1 MPNRHRELYFK
12 KSGPIFFPQVFFSYL
27 IGRPAIESAVYFS
40 NEYISV
46 KRLDS
51 SNKWL
56 GVPHASEMEK
66 MWSIIVDLKKEIRTL
81 PKYRELSRVIDI
93 RLTPVKKGELAGC
106 YDIRI
111 YGMKREP
118 TSTIIYDILNFIFS

>member
-1 MPNRHRELYFK
+1 MNIIELSKRIDHYK
-12 KSGPIFFPQVFFSYL
+12 TNVTSRSWTK
-27 IGRPAIESAVYFS
+27 IESAVYFS

>member
-1 MPNRHRELYFK
+1 MRHITFYED
-12 KSGPIFFPQVFFSYL
+12 
-27 IGRPAIESAVYFS
+27 S

-93 RLTPVKKGELAGC
+93 RLTPVKKVNWLVVMISAFME
-106 YDIRI
+106 
-111 YGMKREP
+111 
-118 TSTIIYDILNFIFS
+118 

>member
-1 MPNRHRELYFK
+1 MYSLLKYT
-12 KSGPIFFPQVFFSYL
+12 
-27 IGRPAIESAVYFS
+27 A
-40 NEYISV
+40 
-46 KRLDS
+46 DS

>member
-1 MPNRHRELYFK
+1 MIKILAIGNSFSQDATALLELFDLDLYVRNLYIP
-12 KSGPIFFPQVFFSYL
+12 GCPLSYHSEL
-27 IGRPAIESAVYFS
+27 IKTKEPA
-40 NEYISV
+40 
-46 KRLDS
+46 
-51 SNKWL
+51 
-56 GVPHASEMEK
+56 
-66 MWSIIVDLKKEIRTL
+66 
-81 PKYRELSRVIDI
+81 YRELSRVIDI